1 MLLINDSITAR
12 AVLPRKE
19 FKYFVEPLAKSSL
32 CDTLDVELKSQEDG
46 VQIILHAPHGYGFLL
61 RYALEAG
68 PLEEWGQHFTITTH

>member
-12 AVLPRKE
+12 AILQRKE
-19 FKYFVEPLAKSSL
+19 FKYFVEPFVKSSL
-32 CDTLDVELKSQEDG
+32 CDTLGVELKSQENG
-46 VQIILHAPHGYGFLL
+46 VHITLHAPHGYGFLL